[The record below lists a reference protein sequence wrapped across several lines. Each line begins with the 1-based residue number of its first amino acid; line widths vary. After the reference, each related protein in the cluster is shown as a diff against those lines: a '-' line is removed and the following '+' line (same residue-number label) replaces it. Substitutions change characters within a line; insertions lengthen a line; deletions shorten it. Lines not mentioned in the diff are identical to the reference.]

1 MLSQGEIQLG
11 MQSRRSQADHE
22 LLGQINSHFIA
33 LRVFLDRLKRREQTH
48 MMIDSSHELR
58 MSLEGLD
65 RIIETAEK
73 SHVMFDAYWYKGDLR
88 HQIQEIM
95 DKHNA

>member
-1 MLSQGEIQLG
+1 MLSQGEIQLV
-11 MQSRRSQADHE
+11 MQSRRSEADQE

-33 LRVFLDRLKRREQTH
+33 LRVYLDRLKRREQTH

-58 MSLEGLD
+58 MSLDGLD
-65 RIIETAEK
+65 RIIEIAEK

-88 HQIQEIM
+88 HQLQEIM

>member
-1 MLSQGEIQLG
+1 MLITGEIQLF
-11 MQSRRSQADHE
+11 MQSRRSEADQE

-33 LRVFLDRLKRREQTH
+33 LRVYLDRLKKREQTH

-73 SHVMFDAYWYKGDLR
+73 SHLMFDAYWYKGDLR

>member
-1 MLSQGEIQLG
+1 MLITGEIQLS
-11 MQSRRSQADHE
+11 MHSRPSRQDDK
-22 LLGQINSHFIA
+22 LLGQIYSHFIA
-33 LRVFLDRLKRREQTH
+33 LRVSLLELRHIESTH
-48 MMIDSSHELR
+48 MMIDSSHDLR

-88 HQIQEIM
+88 HQIQEIT
-95 DKHNA
+95 DNYND

>member
-1 MLSQGEIQLG
+1 MLITGEIQLF
-11 MQSRRSQADHE
+11 MQSRRSEADQE

-33 LRVFLDRLKRREQTH
+33 LRVFLERLKMREQTH

>member
-1 MLSQGEIQLG
+1 
-11 MQSRRSQADHE
+11 
-22 LLGQINSHFIA
+22 
-33 LRVFLDRLKRREQTH
+33 
-48 MMIDSSHELR
+48 MMIDPSHELR